1 MALSVAPTL
10 VLAWG
15 NPSRGDDALGPVC
28 LARLEQRL
36 EQRQQAG
43 QGGRACPP
51 LSEVEFL
58 EDFQLQVEHV
68 CDLLHRQRVLF
79 IDASASAQSPF
90 EVQRPQPRPDHSVS
104 SHALSPQ
111 ALLHVMHTMHGPDA
125 VPPVWVL
132 GIAGQSFE
140 LGDDLSPQAQS
151 NLDAAVDW
159 AWGWVSDCASV
170 DDDVT
175 P

>member
-15 NPSRGDDALGPVC
+15 NPSRGDDALGPAC
-28 LARLEQRL
+28 LAQLQQRL
-36 EQRQQAG
+36 EAG
-43 QGGRACPP
+43 QGGGACPP
-51 LSEVEFL
+51 LGEVEFL

-68 CDLLHRQRVLF
+68 CDLLQRQRVLF
-79 IDASASAQSPF
+79 IDASASAVAPF
-90 EVQRPQPRPDHSVS
+90 EVLRPQPRPDHSVS

-111 ALLHVMHTMHGPDA
+111 ALLHVMHTVHGPDA

-140 LGDDLSPQAQS
+140 LGEDLSPQAQQ
-151 NLDAAVDW
+151 NLDAAVAW
-159 AWGWVSDCASV
+159 AWDWLAVS
-170 DDDVT
+170 
-175 P
+175 PP

>member
-15 NPSRGDDALGPVC
+15 NPSRGDDALGPAC
-28 LARLEQRL
+28 LAQLEQRL
-36 EQRQQAG
+36 LQRLQAG
-43 QGGRACPP
+43 QGGDACPP
-51 LSEVEFL
+51 LADVEFL

-79 IDASASAQSPF
+79 IDASASAQPPF

-111 ALLHVMHTMHGPDA
+111 ALLHVMHTVHGPDA

-140 LGDDLSPQAQS
+140 LGDNLSPQAQL
-151 NLDAAVDW
+151 NLDAAVEW
-159 AWGWVSDCASV
+159 AWGWVVQKESQNS
-170 DDDVT
+170 
-175 P
+175 